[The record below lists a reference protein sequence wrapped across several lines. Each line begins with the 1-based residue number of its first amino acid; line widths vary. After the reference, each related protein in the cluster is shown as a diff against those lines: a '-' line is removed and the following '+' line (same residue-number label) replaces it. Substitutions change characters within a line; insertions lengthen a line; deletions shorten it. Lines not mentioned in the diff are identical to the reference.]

1 MRTNAEGVNKIKGH
15 EKFREF
21 AYPDPASDLAK
32 ACRARGLRLRW
43 GFQPANEIL
52 SGLPADLQ
60 KLSGK
65 PWTCGFGE
73 TQGVTPDTRWTRAEA
88 DSRLLARIAEFE
100 RGVLKAC
107 TLQPNL
113 NQLMAMVSLS
123 YNIGLGWEGAVKPK
137 GAKEGF
143 RQSSVLRAHNR
154 GDFAAAAR
162 AFQLW
167 NKANGEVMDGL
178 VIRRAQEAEMYLR
191 PVHDEVS
198 EPAADLEDPPS
209 QAVDPERSMSQSGIN
224 RAGTVAGGTAILA
237 GINAAIDA
245 VNNFKDGLSNLGAWL
260 VPTLLVITVA
270 AVGWI
275 IWQRWLQRRG
285 GWA

>member
-113 NQLMAMVSLS
+113 NQLMAMVSLA
-123 YNIGLGWEGAVKPK
+123 YNIGLGNFA
-137 GAKEGF
+137 
-143 RQSSVLRAHNR
+143 RSTVLKAHNR
-154 GDFAAAAR
+154 GDFAAAGR
-162 AFQLW
+162 AFHLW

>member
-21 AYPDPASDLAK
+21 AYPDPASNLAK

-52 SGLPADLQ
+52 AGLPVDLQ

-107 TLQPNL
+107 TLEPNL
-113 NQLMAMVSLS
+113 NQLMAMVSLA
-123 YNIGLGWEGAVKPK
+123 YNIGLGWDGAVKPK
-137 GAKEGF
+137 GAKDGF

-209 QAVDPERSMSQSGIN
+209 QAVDAERPMTESTIN
-224 RAGTVAGGTAILA
+224 RASVVAGGTA
-237 GINAAIDA
+237 A
-245 VNNFKDGLSNLGAWL
+245 VATVAETARTVADVKYSVASLGDWL
-260 VPTLLVITVA
+260 VPILLVCV
-270 AVGWI
+270 VGLCGYIVWERVR
-275 IWQRWLQRRG
+275 QRKG